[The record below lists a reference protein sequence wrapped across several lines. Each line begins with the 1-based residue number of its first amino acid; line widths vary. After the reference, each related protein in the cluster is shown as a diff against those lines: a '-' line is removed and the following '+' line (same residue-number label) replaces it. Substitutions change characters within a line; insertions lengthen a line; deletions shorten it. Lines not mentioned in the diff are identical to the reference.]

1 MVLKGYDFAGLAD
14 AMGYGMRYVR
24 GAVAGGQTRPAEF
37 WKRFAEV
44 TGATCGERADILSR
58 PASREVFSGKFT
70 YWGYVIVLRGEGK
83 EYTFRNPRE
92 IYETCGEGDDEAYDL
107 RMGAEEAIKAL
118 SKAMDAVDE
127 VVDLQEEY
135 EYSITHDGR

>member
-1 MVLKGYDFAGLAD
+1 MCLGD
-14 AMGYGMRYVR
+14 AKDAR
-24 GAVAGGQTRPAEF
+24 
-37 WKRFAEV
+37 
-44 TGATCGERADILSR
+44 ERLDDVYDILEELS
-58 PASREVFSGKFT
+58 
-70 YWGYVIVLRGEGK
+70 
-83 EYTFRNPRE
+83 
-92 IYETCGEGDDEAYDL
+92 ETPGGEGDDEAYDL